1 MRNFVLRGSL
11 FRERKMIAIA
21 ALCQL
26 LLVLPASA
34 QLGQNCTAA
43 IQNRSVQV
51 NADGTFAI
59 PNVPTDIGFYRVRVV
74 CKNPDGTT
82 SHGASSFVTFVA
94 NGNTTLSGIAFGAV
108 APAPVSIQISSPVT
122 ALNTI
127 GQTTQLSVTG
137 TLADNTTSGLS
148 TRALGTLY
156 TSSNSNIASVG
167 PDGLVT
173 WVLVWITGLLCCGNA
188 TRSQSCRRFRF
199 WSGQNIPTSFQ
210 ECSATILG
218 SKIFW

>member
-1 MRNFVLRGSL
+1 MLRGSL

-82 SHGASSFVTFVA
+82 SHGASSFVIFVA

-108 APAPVSIQISSPVT
+108 APAPLSIQISSPVI

-137 TLADNTTSGLS
+137 TLADNTTSDLS
-148 TRALGTLY
+148 T
-156 TSSNSNIASVG
+156 VG
-167 PDGLVT
+167 RCANHSEHQAAED
-173 WVLVWITGLLCCGNA
+173 
-188 TRSQSCRRFRF
+188 
-199 WSGQNIPTSFQ
+199 
-210 ECSATILG
+210 LG
-218 SKIFW
+218 S